1 MIIALD
7 FDGTCVNHAYPEIGF
22 EIGSVPVLKAL
33 QEKGFKFILFTMRS
47 GDLLQNA
54 VNWFEDNDI
63 KFVDPRGP
71 SIFGSVYYDLAKMYE
86 SYILGF
92 GDIVSNY
99 KHEYDLKIFED
110 FVNKYNKHLILTIVY
125 INLISKLKLH
135 NNEEQKRFIEL
146 AKRVYEWL

>member
-33 QEKGFKFILFTMRS
+33 QEKGFQFILFTMRS

-63 KFVDPRGP
+63 KL
-71 SIFGSVYYDLAKMYE
+71 FGINENPEQKSWTNSPKPYAHL
-86 SYILGF
+86 YIDDAGCGIPLIRNRAGRP
-92 GDIVSNY
+92 
-99 KHEYDLKIFED
+99 
-110 FVNKYNKHLILTIVY
+110 FVNWNQIITNFWLKGIFTSEEMHNLEEEVKKIYDENN
-125 INLISKLKLH
+125 INWMDCC
-135 NNEEQKRFIEL
+135 NN
-146 AKRVYEWL
+146 